1 MLFDTHC
8 HLNLISDN
16 KIDIN
21 YIIERALKKGVTSI
35 FDISAGISDFFI
47 RRSLVKE
54 VTEKHACN
62 IYLSAGIPPYFCDKR
77 IPGDIDEV
85 MEQAEGE
92 KSVVGIGEIGLD
104 YFHDYGE
111 KSQQIRLFI
120 EQIELANELDLMIVV
135 HTREA
140 DADLVETL
148 KHHRPLKNGIIH
160 CFSSGIPTVKK
171 LLDLGFYIS
180 FAGNVTYKKSGQIQD
195 AAGYVPDDRYLIETD
210 SPYLSPAGHRGKPN
224 EPAYI
229 TETVVFLAG
238 LRGIEPEFLADQT
251 AENARTVLGIG
262 DDK

>member
-8 HLNLISDN
+8 HLSLVIKN

-21 YIIERALKKGVTSI
+21 YIIKNALNKSVTTI
-35 FDISAGISDFFI
+35 FDISAGIADFVI
-47 RRSLVKE
+47 RRALVKE
-54 VTEKHACN
+54 VTEKHGCT

-85 MEQAEGE
+85 KEQAEGE

-111 KSQQIRLFI
+111 KSQQISLFI
-120 EQIELANELDLMIVV
+120 EQIEVANKLNLPIVV

-148 KHHRPLKNGIIH
+148 KHHQTLKNGIIH

-180 FAGNVTYKKSGQIQD
+180 FAGNVTYKKSGRIQD

-210 SPYLSPAGHRGKPN
+210 SPYLSPAGYRGKPN

-229 TETVVFLAG
+229 AETAIFLAG
-238 LRGIEPEFLADQT
+238 LRGIELEFLADQT
-251 AENARTVLGIG
+251 AENARMVLGIG
-262 DDK
+262 DEK